1 MRNENR
7 NKIYAA
13 ITIIALG
20 LAMGLILRFA
30 YNCGVNSGRT
40 FGYADGYDIGYNEG
54 HADGFAKGRVEG
66 YETSEAFLE
75 EMIEYT
81 ADSGYFYKEIGDV
94 KYKIRTEKEQ

>member
-40 FGYADGYDIGYNEG
+40 FGYDIGYNEG

>member
-40 FGYADGYDIGYNEG
+40 FGYNEG
-54 HADGFAKGRVEG
+54 YADGFAKGRVEG

-81 ADSGYFYKEIGDV
+81 ADSGYFYKEIGDT
-94 KYKIRTEKEQ
+94 KYKIRPEKEQ